1 MIEVARR
8 GRPSAAQLGAS
19 LERSRQQTGELRDEL
34 RAERLESVDLAR
46 RALGLSARLEAAGKE
61 LGSPTVMQ
69 AGLELG
75 YHASR
80 FLRQR
85 PEGSR

>member
-1 MIEVARR
+1 VIELARR
-8 GRPSAAQLGAS
+8 GRPSAAQLADR
-19 LERSRQQTGELRDEL
+19 LEQSRQRGEDLRDEL
-34 RAERLESVDLAR
+34 RAERLEGSDLAR
-46 RALGLSARLEAAGKE
+46 RALGLSTRLEAVGRE
-61 LGSPTVMQ
+61 LGSPSVMQ